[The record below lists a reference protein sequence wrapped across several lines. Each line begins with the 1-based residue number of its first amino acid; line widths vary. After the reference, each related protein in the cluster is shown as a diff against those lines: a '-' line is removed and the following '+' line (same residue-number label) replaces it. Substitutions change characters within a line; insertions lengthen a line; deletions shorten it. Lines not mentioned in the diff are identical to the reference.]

1 MKPSFL
7 LSFVVALL
15 VALAPLPVMAQ
26 DDATDPYIVAQ
37 ANQLGNNPSNIFA
50 FVRDQIGW
58 EIYAGS
64 VRGARGTLWT
74 KSGNSLDRATL
85 LAALLKAAGQQVRYA
100 QGRLG
105 YQDAI
110 SFELIAKL
118 FPFRSRVI
126 GCLSPTSFSSNPNF
140 DGRFAGDVQDYWWV
154 EYGASFTPLDP
165 NRSTN
170 GVGQAPVVAQTRYTA
185 IPENLRQKVTLRLKA
200 ETYPLANGLFK
211 LGTNT
216 ATVLT
221 KTYFVSDLVG
231 RPLSVG
237 QFVNATGLGS
247 LVFTSATFT
256 YTPYIFLGT
265 GAADISQDQVT
276 TGDNFQELYTNFPVG
291 STVLTGLF
299 LEIDAQDETNTVRTY
314 TRTIYDRLGKA
325 ARMGLVA
332 TDVTIAGTPTPVL
345 TDFDITTVNV
355 LAGLEYLPAFANQ
368 QTRLANA
375 LAAYTAIKSQVA
387 AIPTTGELTAT
398 QQNVIQ
404 QAVTLQRNIVIAQN
418 ELITMGFNGGSDAY
432 LAQLQKGYGV
442 QASYNSP
449 RLTLAVASFADG
461 EASFR
466 LDVLKNNIRYAGI
479 YGQNRNYSVY
489 ADVNRG
495 LLESHLES
503 AILAQVTGRPAIGIS
518 EIFAALGD
526 PAKLTVIAGANLK
539 TLETT
544 TLSANAKAFI
554 TEAVQAGRV
563 VLTPRQMVT
572 VQGKTTVGW
581 LEVDPSGRTISVFE
595 DGGHQAIASYAG
607 VQVSATKY
615 NQKVAQFIGRVEGIG
630 VAGIAFSA
638 GILNGVATVTSY
650 AQVLKAGKEAVGGI
664 STAAPDTVNEFW
676 KKTTEALEKLK
687 LELPAPVE
695 QGFSLIDSYASGLKE
710 GIEFAQKFLKAN
722 LPLDPEVLPFL
733 GSTLDAELP
742 GVTPGGTAG
751 VQTSITPDTLF
762 TQGIGGLQL
771 PILYRGRITNTGPT
785 TDTFRLQGAPN
796 ASYNVFTGLDGIVIP
811 AGKTVEVSVCVRP
824 WDSLQFGPVGTSMPV
839 GFTATSASNNNITS
853 TATTSFTQPSVA
865 GLQLSVDPPVLVA
878 TPGASI
884 PARVTLAATGNAATG
899 AVNLVTSLPAGV
911 QLNGLSSPI
920 NVPVFTTTTQNVTI
934 TVPAGAALGSTLK
947 VGLAANYTAGG
958 APQSVLFTVPISVVG
973 AGQCAL
979 EAAVNAKSISRTN
992 LATLLNQLAADMNQ
1006 SLANPSSDADRL
1018 QVVSTMSAILTDQ
1031 LNAPFLS
1038 PLVPALT
1045 TANQSVASSNSA
1057 TLSSSLNALNSNLCT
1072 LRDTLATASNF
1083 STRIFLTPST
1093 QTTGPNLPVTYTIA
1107 MFNDGPQLRQFD
1119 LSVVGVPNGVTATFS
1134 TPTVTLGPAGS
1145 TFSGTFSP
1153 TLTLT
1158 PGASLVAPFNFS
1170 VVATPRGAPLYAR
1183 SAAGALLV
1191 RNELLSIDG
1200 ITASPTAVSVGGAIN
1215 VTARVFSAVNQSRA
1229 VRFSFVIENSAG
1241 TVVTFPS
1248 QSTVVQLTT
1257 QSSLQTFSI
1266 PSYTLPTQIT
1276 NGVYRI
1282 LMTGYDESGTPI
1294 YGAQARAP
1302 FIVGAPLSAQW
1313 TTVPSTTVPGAST
1326 VEARLNLTRET
1337 LPNPISTLV
1346 GTTAVVGVPKSLVLY
1361 PNGQQRLAYV
1371 CSDTAVNIVDVT
1383 NEATPTVLGTFAAN
1397 VLGPIGYRGVG
1408 CGITGSTLV
1417 VSYSRENGN
1426 NTADVIPTNFAS
1438 FNLANPLSPTLIGQS
1453 NLARP
1458 DLFGF
1463 TVSGTNAFGG
1473 NSTVLY
1479 NPFSG
1484 FIFQQYGDVVAL
1496 NLSQAPVNGA
1506 VTLASSL
1513 FPPPT
1518 GDPNRGGPRT
1528 IRALT
1533 PVSSTR
1539 LYAASSSSE
1548 GGNLQV
1554 PGNPPINGQL
1564 VVVDTSTPTALSL
1577 VRRVD
1582 VPGTAFLTG
1591 VAVQGNTAIVVG
1603 DSTGVYDINSG
1614 FTGTVVIA
1622 SFDITDVSNP
1632 ILRNT
1637 VVTQLKSKNGAGI
1650 VPLTNNTFAIGG
1662 TEVGT
1667 NQPVLVLLDATNRDA
1682 LRYVPYSAAFGSTP
1696 VAASGDLFYSLGSS
1710 ELGIFRLSTVNGPQ
1724 ISVTLRIPKN
1734 STTNL
1739 VANSFNQTPSAITP
1753 GTTFDTY
1760 RWDQP
1765 SLDTIRFNMALTGLN
1780 AGDVRRIVEGGQV
1793 NFTLPAF
1800 GPGTIDLQP
1809 LTVLTEQIMSITPD
1823 QVPVGAGSRVDFTV
1837 SLRNPTGQSQT
1848 FTIGSLGLPASWFTL
1863 PPPITL
1869 GAGASTTFVIGLTPP
1884 LNANGSGFGRLFDFA
1899 ITATAQSGINASA
1912 ATRVY
1917 ILDGGNTG
1925 TDASPNV
1932 LGITGTAS
1940 PSNLTIGRG
1949 GSGTFEV
1956 SILNTGNVATSVFV
1970 DVFSMPLPAGWTVN
1984 VAPSNLAVLPGAANV
1999 KVAQVTFR
2007 IPANAPSGTTQFS
2020 LPLRYNFA
2028 SSSVP
2033 LTVTVTPNGVSISIS
2048 PQTGGPGTIYQA
2060 TVTNTGS
2067 VSDTFAL
2074 APVGPLAENTG
2085 LNGSSVTLAAGA
2097 SQTFNMIVSN
2107 VALNLP
2113 GAYPVQLRATSQ
2125 AAPAVTQVGSASLV
2139 VPAVKGVAA
2148 SLTPGSQQVTSTPK
2162 DVTLNLGVTATGN
2175 LNDLYTAAIT
2185 STSGPVT
2192 ASLTGPG
2199 SSGSA
2204 IPSFALPAL
2213 GNASFAAPARLNA
2226 SGTGTVTVKVTSLSD
2241 SAVFSTTTA
2250 TIQSPTPQLP
2260 PNVSAGSNRVVPLNR
2275 LAILDGSA
2283 TTDPNTPALPI
2294 TYSWQLQS
2302 APQGSNAA
2310 LNFDTQAR
2318 ASFRPDLAGAYVFR
2332 LTATNSAGPASA
2344 TVTITAQNQSPVAV
2358 VMPKQFSPVGSIVWL
2373 SGVDSFDPDGGQIQY
2388 QWQLLSAPAG
2398 SVAQLRNATAAR
2410 AWLKPDVAGQYQI
2423 QLTVTDGTLSSQPVV
2438 ILLSTANAPNVSA
2451 GPDREARTGAVITLR
2466 GVASSPS
2473 PLTFSWSFVSVP
2485 NGSTLT
2491 NASLSGAAT
2500 LNATFTPDV
2509 TGDYML
2515 QLRASDGTT
2524 NTDASVKVTANTFN
2538 APPVVAS
2545 SVGPFFAPT
2554 QTVQINTAG
2563 TSDPDNGPGTLGQQ
2577 LWFNSTPAG
2586 STAVLQNG
2594 TFVPNRA
2601 GFHVVRIAAND
2612 RLSEGFANVWTTVA
2626 NACDADANGAISTLD
2641 IELIQAA
2648 LGQAAIAGDPRDG
2661 NADLAINST
2670 DVTFCTALLP
2680 PGDRPQIQAAP
2691 TALTFNSLVGVNPPS
2706 QNVLITSTGIAF
2718 AVTTSTNAPW
2728 VTATVGSGN
2737 QLTVS
2742 VNTVGLTAQTYN
2754 ASILVSSPTAGNS
2767 PFEIPVTLNLTA
2779 LTPITLGTSPQG
2791 LSLSVDGTSSLAP
2804 INISR
2809 APGSTLLIEAPL
2821 SQTAPQTRYDF
2832 KNWSSGAARS
2842 HTVNVA
2848 STAINLIA
2856 TYDTLF
2862 QLNYT
2867 ISGQGTVTPPSGGY
2881 FLSGSQQTLVA
2892 TAGACSL
2899 PATFSANAPAG
2910 VVTMAAPQTVTV
2922 TFPSGAAQLAPG
2934 VKFTFAG
2941 DRRITGTNRWRR
2953 SYVVQNTGAALTNVV
2968 VAIDPPFSNVDSIY
2982 VSNGTTQC
2990 VAPLGSAYLNI
3001 GNLAAGAT
3009 FNLTVE
3015 VVTTQPTAPWT
3026 INVRALAG
3034 GKP

>member
-1 MKPSFL
+1 MKPSLLPRLFL
-7 LSFVVALL
+7 ILTLALSGLPLL
-15 VALAPLPVMAQ
+15 AQ
-26 DDATDPYIVAQ
+26 DDASDPYIIAQ
-37 ANQLGNNPSNIFA
+37 ATQLGNNPTNIFN

-74 KSGNSLDRATL
+74 KSGNSLDRASL
-85 LAALLKAAGQQVRYA
+85 LAALLKAAGQPVRYV

-110 SFELIAKL
+110 SVELINRL

-126 GCLSPTSFSSNPNF
+126 GCLSPTSFSSNPIF
-140 DGRFAGDVQDYWWV
+140 DGRFANDVLDYWWV
-154 EYGASFTPLDP
+154 EYGAAFTPLDP

-170 GVGQAPVVAQTRYTA
+170 GVGQAPVAVQTRYAA

-216 ATVLT
+216 ATVLS

-247 LVFTSATFT
+247 LVFTTATFT

-291 STVLTGLF
+291 STVMTGLF
-299 LEIDAQDETNTVRTY
+299 LEIDAQDETNTLRTY

-325 ARMGLVA
+325 ARLGLVP
-332 TDVTIAGTPTPVL
+332 TDVSIAGTPSPVL

-368 QTRLANA
+368 QARLSAA

-387 AIPTTGELTAT
+387 AIPTTGELSAV
-398 QQNVIQ
+398 QQNLIQ

-432 LAQLQKGYGV
+432 LSQLQKGYGV

-495 LLESHLES
+495 LIESHLES

-526 PAKLTVIAGANLK
+526 PAKLTVISSANLK
-539 TLETT
+539 TLEST
-544 TLSANAKAFI
+544 TLTANAKAFI
-554 TEAVQAGRV
+554 TEAVQAGRI

-581 LEVDPSGRTISVFE
+581 LETDATGRTISVFE

-630 VAGIAFSA
+630 AAGIAFTA
-638 GILNGVATVTSY
+638 GILNGVATLTSY
-650 AQVLKAGKEAVGGI
+650 AQVLKSGKEAVAGV

-676 KKTTEALEKLK
+676 KKTTEVLEKLK

-733 GSTLDAELP
+733 GSTLEADITGTAP
-742 GVTPGGTAG
+742 GANAG

-824 WDSLQFGPVGTSMPV
+824 WDSLLFGPVGTAMPV
-839 GFTATSASNNNITS
+839 GFTATSVTNNNITS
-853 TATTSFTQPSVA
+853 TATTSFSQPAVA

-899 AVNLVTSLPAGV
+899 LVNLLSSVPAGV
-911 QLNGLSSPI
+911 QLSGLTSPV
-920 NVPVFTTTTQNVTI
+920 NLPVFTTNTQNITI
-934 TVPAGAALGSTLK
+934 NVPSGTALGTTLK
-947 VGLAANYTAGG
+947 IGLAANYTAGG
-958 APQSVLFTVPISVVG
+958 APQSVLFTLPVTVVG

-979 EAAVNAKSISRTN
+979 EAATNARSISRAN
-992 LATLLNQLAADMNQ
+992 FATLLNQLALDMNQ
-1006 SLANPSSDADRL
+1006 ALANPGSEVDRR
-1018 QVVSTMSAILTDQ
+1018 QVVSTMTSILNDQ
-1031 LNAPFLS
+1031 MSAPFLA
-1038 PLVPALT
+1038 PLVAGLT
-1045 TANQSVASSNSA
+1045 TATQGVAASNPA
-1057 TLSSSLNALNSNLCT
+1057 TIATALSSLNGSLCN

-1093 QTTGPNLPVTYTIA
+1093 QTTGPNLPVTYTIVLA
-1107 MFNDGPQLRQFD
+1107 NDGPQLRQYD
-1119 LSVVGVPNGVTATFS
+1119 LSVVGVPNGVTASFS

-1145 TFSGTFSP
+1145 TFSTTFSP

-1158 PGASLVAPFNFS
+1158 PGASLVAPFDFT
-1170 VVATPRGAPLYAR
+1170 VVATPRGAPAYAR
-1183 SAAGALLV
+1183 SAPGALLV
-1191 RNELLSIDG
+1191 RNELLSVDG
-1200 ITASPTAVSVGGAIN
+1200 LVVTPTAASVGGSITVAG
-1215 VTARVFSAVNQSRA
+1215 RVFSAVNQARP
-1229 VRFSFVIENSAG
+1229 VRFSFVIENSVGA
-1241 TVVTFPS
+1241 VITFPS

-1257 QSSLQTFSI
+1257 QSSLQTFTI
-1266 PSYTLPTQIT
+1266 PAYTLPTQIT

-1294 YGAQARAP
+1294 YGAQARTP

-1313 TTVPSTTVPGAST
+1313 TTVPSTTVPGSSI

-1346 GTTAVVGVPKSLVLY
+1346 GTTSVVGVPKSMVLHQ
-1361 PNGQQRLAYV
+1361 NGQQRLAYV
-1371 CSDTAVNIVDVT
+1371 CADTAVNIVDVT
-1383 NEATPTVLGTFAAN
+1383 NEATPTLLSSFGAN

-1426 NTADVIPTNFAS
+1426 NTADIIPTNFAS
-1438 FNLANPLSPTLIGQS
+1438 FNLANPLSPSLIGQS
-1453 NLARP
+1453 NLPRP
-1458 DLFGF
+1458 DLFSF
-1463 TVSGTNAFGG
+1463 TVAGSTAFGG

-1496 NLSQAPVNGA
+1496 NLSQAPTNGT

-1513 FPPPT
+1513 FPPPA
-1518 GDPNRGGPRT
+1518 GDGNRGGPRT
-1528 IRALT
+1528 IRALV
-1533 PVSSTR
+1533 PVSATR

-1548 GGNLQV
+1548 GGNLQT
-1554 PGNPPINGQL
+1554 PGNPPFNGQL
-1564 VVVDTSTPTALSL
+1564 VVVDTSNPAVLSL

-1591 VAVQGNTAIVVG
+1591 VAVQGNTAIAVG

-1650 VPLTNNTFAIGG
+1650 VALTNNTFAIGG

-1682 LRYVPYSAAFGSTP
+1682 LRYVPYSATFSSTP
-1696 VAASGDLFYSLGSS
+1696 VLASGDLFYSLGTS
-1710 ELGIFRLSTVNGPQ
+1710 ELGIFRLSSVNGPQ
-1724 ISVTLRIPKN
+1724 ISVTLRLPKN
-1734 STTNL
+1734 SNTSL
-1739 VANSFNQTPSAITP
+1739 VANSFNQTPSAVTT

-1765 SLDTIRFNMALTGLN
+1765 SLDTIRFSMSLTGMN
-1780 AGDVRRIVEGGQV
+1780 AGDVRRIVESGQV

-1800 GPGTIDLQP
+1800 GPGTLELPP
-1809 LTVLTEQIMSITPD
+1809 LTILTEQIMTITPD

-1837 SLRNPTGQSQT
+1837 SLRNPTAQSQT
-1848 FTIGSLGLPASWFTL
+1848 FTIGSLGLPATWFTL

-1869 GAGASTTFVIGLTPP
+1869 NAGSSTSFIVGLTPP

-1899 ITATAQSGINASA
+1899 ITATAQSGITGSA

-1917 ILDGGNTG
+1917 LLDGGNTG
-1925 TDASPNV
+1925 ADATPNV
-1932 LGITGTAS
+1932 LGITGTAT
-1940 PSNLTIGRG
+1940 PANLTIGRG
-1949 GSGTFEV
+1949 GSGNVEV

-1970 DVFSMPLPAGWTVN
+1970 DVFAMPLPAGWTVSSS
-1984 VAPSNLAVLPGAANV
+1984 PSNLIVLPGGANT
-1999 KVAQVTFR
+1999 KVALVTFR
-2007 IPANAPSGTTQFS
+2007 VPANAPSGTTQFS
-2020 LPLRYNFA
+2020 LPLRYNFSTA
-2028 SSSVP
+2028 TVP
-2033 LTVTVTPNGVSISIS
+2033 LSVTVTPNGVSISIN

-2097 SQTFNMIVSN
+2097 SQTFNLVVSN

-2125 AAPAVTQVGSASLV
+2125 AVPGVTQVGSASLI
-2139 VPAVKGVAA
+2139 VPAARGVVAT
-2148 SLTPGSQQVTSTPK
+2148 LTPGSQQVNTTPR

-2175 LNDLYTAAIT
+2175 LNDLYSAVIT
-2185 STSGPVT
+2185 GTSGPVT
-2192 ASLTGPG
+2192 ASLSGPG

-2213 GNASFAAPARLNA
+2213 GNAAFPAPARLNA
-2226 SGTGTVTVKVTSLSD
+2226 TGTGTVTVKVTSLSD
-2241 SAVFSTTTA
+2241 PTVFATTTA
-2250 TIQSPTPQLP
+2250 SIQSPTPQLP
-2260 PNVSAGSNRVVPLNR
+2260 PTVSAGPNRVVPLNR
-2275 LAILDGSA
+2275 LAILDGSG
-2283 TTDPNTPALPI
+2283 TSDPNTPALPI
-2294 TYSWQLQS
+2294 NYNWQLQS
-2302 APQGSNAA
+2302 APQGSNVAI
-2310 LNFDTQAR
+2310 NFNTQAR
-2318 ASFRPDLAGAYVFR
+2318 ASFRPDLPGAYVFQ
-2332 LTATNSAGPASA
+2332 LTASNTAGPASS
-2344 TVTITAQNQSPVAV
+2344 TVTITAQNQAPVAIV
-2358 VMPKQFSPVGSIVWL
+2358 SPKQFAPVGSIAWL
-2373 SGVDSFDPDGGQIQY
+2373 NGVDSFDPDGGSIQY
-2388 QWQLLSAPAG
+2388 QWQLISAPQG
-2398 SVAQLRNATAAR
+2398 SSAQLRNTTAAR

-2423 QLTVTDGTLSSQPVV
+2423 QLTVTDGSLLSQPQV

-2451 GPDREARTGAVITLR
+2451 GVDREGRTGSTVALR
-2466 GVASSPS
+2466 GVASAAS
-2473 PLTFSWSFVSVP
+2473 PLTLAWTFVSVP
-2485 NGSTLT
+2485 AGSTLT
-2491 NASLSGAAT
+2491 NAAISGAAT
-2500 LNATFTPDV
+2500 LNASFTPDV
-2509 TGDYML
+2509 AGDYMV
-2515 QLRASDGTT
+2515 QLRGSDGTT
-2524 NTDASVKVTANTFN
+2524 NTDSTVKVTVNTFN
-2538 APPVVAS
+2538 APPVVGAA
-2545 SVGPFFAPT
+2545 VGPFFAPN
-2554 QTVQINTAG
+2554 QNVQVNTSS
-2563 TSDPDNGPGTLGQQ
+2563 TTDPDNGPGTLGQ
-2577 LWFNSTPAG
+2577 LSWFSSTPAG

-2594 TFVPNRA
+2594 AFVPNQP

-2626 NACDADANGAISTLD
+2626 NACDADANGTISTLD
-2641 IELIQAA
+2641 LELIQAA
-2648 LGQAAIAGDPRDG
+2648 LGQAVVAGDPRDG
-2661 NADLAINST
+2661 NADLAINAA

-2691 TALTFNSLVGVNPPS
+2691 TSLTFNSLVGTNPAS
-2706 QNVLITSTGIAF
+2706 QNVLISSTGIAF
-2718 AVTTSTNAPW
+2718 SITASTSAPW
-2728 VTATVGSGN
+2728 LTAIVAGN
-2737 QLTVS
+2737 QITVS
-2742 VNTVGLTAQTYN
+2742 VNTTGLAAQTYN
-2754 ASILVSSPTAGNS
+2754 ARVTVISPTAGNS
-2767 PFEIPVTLNLTA
+2767 PFEIPVTLNLAA
-2779 LTPITLGTSPQG
+2779 LTPISLGTNPQG
-2791 LSLSVDGTSSLAP
+2791 LSLLVDGVASGAP
-2804 INISR
+2804 VSISR
-2809 APGSTLLIEAPL
+2809 APGTSLLLEAPL
-2821 SQTAPQTRYDF
+2821 NQTAPQTRYDF
-2832 KNWSSGAARS
+2832 KSWSSGAARS
-2842 HTVNVA
+2842 HMLNVA
-2848 STAINLIA
+2848 SSAISLVA

-2867 ISGQGTVTPPSGGY
+2867 ISGSGTVAPASGGY
-2881 FLSGSQQTLVA
+2881 FLSGSQQNLVA
-2892 TAGACSL
+2892 TPGACAL

-2910 VVTMAAPQTVTV
+2910 VVTMSSPQNVTI
-2922 TFPSGAAQLAPG
+2922 TFPANVAQLAPA

-2953 SYVVQNTGAALTNVV
+2953 SYVLQNTGTALTNVV
-2968 VAIDPPFSNVDSIY
+2968 VAIDPPFTNVQSVY
-2982 VSNGTTQC
+2982 VSNGVTQC
-2990 VAPLGSAYLNI
+2990 AVPLGSAYLNV